1 MKKLVSLLV
10 LTALVLSSMAV
21 CVSANGSPKGE
32 ITKAVEA
39 NPTVV
44 DADGNAVTDI
54 DTTGGA
60 LTKLTHHEEEAHYVP
75 DEDQFHE
82 HFGHTYD
89 DYKFYGSFDLRLT
102 EHGKKVVGN
111 GKLTGIELTIN
122 IPGMTAANNP
132 TVFYFDVEH
141 DIYHIIKNIR
151 VEGSTITFMAMPLT
165 AANDEAALASLDALT
180 VTTLLTAN
188 ETVQVSDTDIG
199 HYGVIYTGAIT
210 SPATGVPTAAFVIV
224 LVVALAG
231 AAFAGKKI
239 FAK

>member
-10 LTALVLSSMAV
+10 LTALVLSSLAV
-21 CVSANGSPKGE
+21 CVSANGSPRGE

-44 DADGNAVTDI
+44 DAAGNVVENI

-60 LTKLTHHEEEAHYVP
+60 ITELTHHDEAAEYVP
-75 DEDQFHE
+75 DEDQFVE
-82 HFGHTYD
+82 HFGHAYD
-89 DYKFYGSFDLRLT
+89 DYKFFGSFDLRLT
-102 EHGKKVVGN
+102 EHGKKVVGD

-132 TVFYFDVEH
+132 TVFYFDVER
-141 DIYHIIKNIR
+141 DIYHIIENIR

-165 AANDEAALASLDALT
+165 AANSNAALASLDALT
-180 VTTLLTAN
+180 VATLLTAGAP
-188 ETVQVSDTDIG
+188 QVSDTDIG
-199 HYGVIYTGAIT
+199 HYGVLYTGAIT

>member
-10 LTALVLSSMAV
+10 LTALVLSSLAV
-21 CVSANGSPKGE
+21 CVSANGSPRGE

-44 DADGNAVTDI
+44 DAAGNVVENI

-60 LTKLTHHEEEAHYVP
+60 ITELTHHDDVAEYVP
-75 DEDQFHE
+75 DEDQFVE
-82 HFGHTYD
+82 HFGHEYD
-89 DYKFYGSFDLRLT
+89 DYKFFGSFDLKLT
-102 EHGKKVVGN
+102 DHGKKVVGD

-141 DIYHIIKNIR
+141 NIYHIIENIR
-151 VEGSTITFMAMPLT
+151 VDGSSITFMAMPLT
-165 AANDEAALASLDALT
+165 AANSNAALASLDALT
-180 VTTLLTAN
+180 VATLLTAGAP
-188 ETVQVSDTDIG
+188 QVSDTDIG
-199 HYGVIYTGAIT
+199 HYGVLYTGAIT

>member
-10 LTALVLSSMAV
+10 LTVLVLSSMAV
-21 CVSANGSPKGE
+21 CVSANGSPRGE
-32 ITKAVEA
+32 ITKTVEA

-44 DADGNAVTDI
+44 DADGNVVESI

-60 LTKLTHHEEEAHYVP
+60 LTELTHHDEAADYVP
-75 DEDQFHE
+75 DEDQFQE

-89 DYKFYGSFDLRLT
+89 DYKFFGSFDLRLT

-111 GKLTGIELTIN
+111 GKLTGVEITIN

-141 DIYHIIKNIR
+141 DVYHIIENIR
-151 VEGSTITFMAMPLT
+151 VEGSAVTFMAMPLT
-165 AANDEAALASLDALT
+165 AANSSAALASLDALT
-180 VTTLLTAN
+180 VA
-188 ETVQVSDTDIG
+188 TVLSADAPQVSDTDIG

>member
-10 LTALVLSSMAV
+10 LTALVLSSLAV

-44 DADGNAVTDI
+44 DAAGNVVENIDI
-54 DTTGGA
+54 TGGV
-60 LTKLTHHEEEAHYVP
+60 LTELTHHAEAADYVP
-75 DEDQFHE
+75 AEDQFGE
-82 HFGHTYD
+82 LFGNAYD
-89 DYKFYGSFDLRLT
+89 GYKFFGSFDLRLT
-102 EHGKKVVGN
+102 ENGKKVVGD
-111 GKLTGIELTIN
+111 GALSGIELTIN

-132 TVFYFDVEH
+132 TVFYFDAANNE
-141 DIYHIIKNIR
+141 YHIIENIK
-151 VEGSTITFMAMPLT
+151 VEGSTITFKAMSLT
-165 AANDEAALASLDALT
+165 SA
-180 VTTLLTAN
+180 
-188 ETVQVSDTDIG
+188 DIG
-199 HYGVIYTGAIT
+199 YYGVLYTGAVT